1 MVDKQEASCNFI
13 FQGNMNYDMA
23 INLPVE
29 VFHIMELQLLPLLEL
44 KGFILSEGE
53 KKSQKTRRHEG

>member
-1 MVDKQEASCNFI
+1 MS
-13 FQGNMNYDMA
+13 YDMA

>member
-13 FQGNMNYDMA
+13 FQGN
-23 INLPVE
+23 LPVE
-29 VFHIMELQLLPLLEL
+29 AFHIMELQLLPLLEL